1 MYELTVADHFAAAH
15 QIPGHPAECRRLHGH
30 TWTVEV
36 SVAGHLDPATGMV
49 VDFRSLKTVIRE
61 AVGELDHRLLNEL
74 PPFTGPDPLRIPT
87 AENIA
92 RYIFDTVAARL
103 AALNPRVKM
112 RAVRVWE
119 SPTASVIYSGEG

>member
-1 MYELTVADHFAAAH
+1 MYELTVATRFAAAH

-30 TWTVEV
+30 TWKVEV
-36 SVAGHLDPATGMV
+36 SVAGQLDPATGMV
-49 VDFRSLKTVIRE
+49 VDFWNLKAAVYE

-74 PPFTGPDPLRIPT
+74 PPFMGPDPLRIPT

-92 RYIFDTVAARL
+92 RHIFATVAVRL
-103 AALNPRVKM
+103 AAVNPRLKM